1 MAPPKNQS
9 DDDSNKTSVS
19 STRCLFMRNL
29 IKQREE
35 ERLFLKAE
43 RAGIRASGESTPLPI
58 LKPDPSINFKLLI
71 DNNPKLK
78 SRFA

>member
-1 MAPPKNQS
+1 MAPPKSQS

-19 STRCLFMRNL
+19 SARCLFMRNL
-29 IKQREE
+29 IKQRED
-35 ERLFLKAE
+35 ERLFLKAA
-43 RAGIRASGESTPLPI
+43 RAGIRASSELTPLPD

-78 SRFA
+78 SRFY

>member
-1 MAPPKNQS
+1 MAPPNSQNN
-9 DDDSNKTSVS
+9 DDSNKSSVS
-19 STRCLFMRNL
+19 NARCLFMRNL
-29 IKQREE
+29 IKLREE

-43 RAGIRASGESTPLPI
+43 RAGIRASSELTPLPD

-78 SRFA
+78 SRFS